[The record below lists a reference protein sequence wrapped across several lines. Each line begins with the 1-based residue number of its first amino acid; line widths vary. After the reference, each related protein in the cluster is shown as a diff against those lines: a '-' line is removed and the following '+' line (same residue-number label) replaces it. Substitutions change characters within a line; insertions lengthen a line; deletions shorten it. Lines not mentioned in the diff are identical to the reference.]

1 MFGKT
6 SFFDKEMK
14 RAEKSARAFAKRN
27 RKEAKEVEDIMN
39 SKKKT
44 SMSYYEDTNKTG
56 SAGNETLQFFMGF
69 LLLGGGLYWLLNS
82 FTVSAGRGLGFG
94 AGMYSLF
101 GMQISGGVMLIPLLL
116 GIGLIFFLDGKK
128 RFIGY
133 SVAALGL
140 LIIVISLLS
149 SLQFHAR
156 YGNTLYVY
164 VLMFGMIF
172 AGAGLLI
179 KSTFKKKG

>member
-1 MFGKT
+1 MFNRNST
-6 SFFDKEMK
+6 FDKELK

-27 RKEAKEVEDIMN
+27 RKEAKEVDRIMN
-39 SKKKT
+39 GKT
-44 SMSYYEDTNKTG
+44 RTSDYNNEINKSG

-82 FTVSAGRGLGFG
+82 FTVSSGMGGY
-94 AGMYSLF
+94 GMYSLF
-101 GMQISGGVMLIPLLL
+101 GMRISGGVMLIPLLL

-133 SVAALGL
+133 AMTALGL
-140 LIIVISLLS
+140 FVIVISLLS
-149 SLQFHAR
+149 TLQFHAK
-156 YGNTLYVY
+156 YGETLYVY
-164 VLMFGMIF
+164 VLMLGMIA

-179 KSTFKKKG
+179 KSTFKKKS

>member
-27 RKEAKEVEDIMN
+27 KKEAKEVEDIMN
-39 SKKKT
+39 GKKRP
-44 SMSYYEDTNKTG
+44 SMSYYEDTNKSG

-82 FTVSAGRGLGFG
+82 FTVSSGIGGM
-94 AGMYSLF
+94 GMYSLF
-101 GMQISGGVMLIPLLL
+101 GMHISGGVMLIPLLV
-116 GIGLIFFLDGKK
+116 GVGLIFFLDGKK

-133 SVAALGL
+133 CVAALGL
-140 LIIVISLLS
+140 LAIVISLLS
-149 SLQFHAR
+149 SLQFHAKHG
-156 YGNTLYVY
+156 YTLYVY
-164 VLMFGMIF
+164 VLMFSMIF
-172 AGAGLLI
+172 AGAALLL
-179 KSTFKKKG
+179 KSSFKKKS

>member
-14 RAEKSARAFAKRN
+14 RAEKSARAFAKKN
-27 RKEAKEVEDIMN
+27 RKEAKEVEAIMN
-39 SKKKT
+39 GKKKP
-44 SMSYYEDTNKTG
+44 SMDYFEDTNRSG
-56 SAGNETLQFFMGF
+56 SAGNDTLQFFMGF

-82 FTVSAGRGLGFG
+82 FTVTSGIGGFG
-94 AGMYSLF
+94 GMYSLF
-101 GMQISGGVMLIPLLL
+101 GMHISGGVMLIPLLV

-140 LIIVISLLS
+140 LVIVISLLS
-149 SLQFHAR
+149 SLNFHAK

-172 AGAGLLI
+172 AGAALLI
-179 KSTFKKKG
+179 KSSFKKKS

>member
-27 RKEAKEVEDIMN
+27 RKEAKEVEAIMN
-39 SKKKT
+39 GKKRP
-44 SMSYYEDTNKTG
+44 SMNYFEDTNRSG

-82 FTVSAGRGLGFG
+82 FTVSSAMSRFG
-94 AGMYSLF
+94 GMYSLF
-101 GMQISGGVMLIPLLL
+101 GMNISGGVMLIPLLV

-140 LIIVISLLS
+140 LVIVISLLS

-172 AGAGLLI
+172 AGAALLI
-179 KSTFKKKG
+179 KSTFKKKS

>member
-27 RKEAKEVEDIMN
+27 RKEAKEVEAIMN
-39 SKKKT
+39 GKKRP
-44 SMSYYEDTNKTG
+44 SMDYFEDINRSG

-82 FTVSAGRGLGFG
+82 FTVSSGFG
-94 AGMYSLF
+94 MGMYSLF
-101 GMQISGGVMLIPLLL
+101 GMQISGGVMLIPLLV

-133 SVAALGL
+133 CVSALGL
-140 LIIVISLLS
+140 LAIVISLLT
-149 SLQFHAR
+149 SLQFRAKHG
-156 YGNTLYVY
+156 YTLYVY
-164 VLMFGMIF
+164 VIMFGMIF
-172 AGAGLLI
+172 AGAALLL
-179 KSTFKKKG
+179 KSSFKKKS

>member
-27 RKEAKEVEDIMN
+27 RKEAKEVEAIMN
-39 SKKKT
+39 GKKKP
-44 SMSYYEDTNKTG
+44 SMDYFEDTNRSG

-82 FTVSAGRGLGFG
+82 FTVSSGFG
-94 AGMYSLF
+94 MGMYSLF
-101 GMQISGGVMLIPLLL
+101 GMHISGGVMLIPLLV

-133 SVAALGL
+133 CVSALGL
-140 LIIVISLLS
+140 LAIVISLLT
-149 SLQFHAR
+149 SLQFRAK
-156 YGNTLYVY
+156 YGYTLYVY
-164 VLMFGMIF
+164 VIMFGMIF
-172 AGAGLLI
+172 AGAALLL
-179 KSTFKKKG
+179 KSSFKKKS